1 MLSVR
6 SDRTMSR
13 LDLGREL
20 GLRRW
25 ARANY
30 VPPEQRPAT
39 WHPVVISEML
49 ARDGE
54 LTEMSS
60 PAHVAPRYV
69 PLLPTSFAGDEF
81 CGP

>member
-1 MLSVR
+1 
-6 SDRTMSR
+6 MSR

-39 WHPVVISEML
+39 WHPVVISEMR

-60 PAHVAPRYV
+60 PAQVAPRYV
-69 PLLPTSFAGDEF
+69 PLLPTAFAGDEF